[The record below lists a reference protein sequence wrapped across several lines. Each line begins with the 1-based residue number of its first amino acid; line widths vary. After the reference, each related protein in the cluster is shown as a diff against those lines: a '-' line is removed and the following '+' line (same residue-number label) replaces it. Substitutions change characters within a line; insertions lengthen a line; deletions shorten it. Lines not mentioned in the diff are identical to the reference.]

1 MIMIL
6 SAEHFSFTVSNVDAA
21 LHFFHDLLGLKTTPV
36 VEVESPDIQRVIGI
50 PNAVLRISIVQIPG
64 GTNIELIE
72 YVRPTGRKIDSKP
85 CNAGIAHIAFQV
97 DDIEKT
103 YKELTLKG
111 VAFVNPPVWVPG
123 NDGKGRWGVCYLK
136 GPDDITIE
144 VIEKQA

>member
-1 MIMIL
+1 MIQA
-6 SAEHFSFTVSNVDAA
+6 AEHFSFTVSSLKDA

-36 VEVESPDIQRVIGI
+36 AEVESRDIQRVVGI
-50 PNAVLRISIVQIPG
+50 PDAILRISIVQVPD

-72 YVRPTGRKIDSKP
+72 YVRPEGKKIDSKP

-103 YKELTLKG
+103 YRELVPKG
-111 VAFVNPPVWVPG
+111 VRFVNPPVWVPG
-123 NDGKGRWGVCYLK
+123 NDGKGRWGVSYLK

-144 VIEKQA
+144 VIEKQP